1 MALLRETLRL
11 LLFVSSLVLLPLAC
25 DRDRGPQDKV
35 EDAGDEVKDAV
46 EEAGDKIEDAG
57 DEVKDKVEDA
67 GDKVEDAG
75 DEIKDA
81 VNDSI

>member
-1 MALLRETLRL
+1 MATLKQALRL

-25 DRDRGPQDKV
+25 DRNGRNDDT
-35 EDAGDEVKDAV
+35 EDEVKDTL
-46 EEAGDKIEDAG
+46 EEAGDKLEDAG

-67 GDKVEDAG
+67 GDKLEDAG

-81 VNDSI
+81 VQDSL